1 MIFRFVFR
9 ATHGLARLGKERT
22 ELFDEVYNVHFT
34 NTRIVVRCS
43 SKRRPLGCRIGAVK
57 NGWHCIVISS
67 MTGILF
73 VREKGYLYFQDVACI
88 RKNDIIM

>member
-57 NGWHCIVISS
+57 NGWNCIVIS
-67 MTGILF
+67 
-73 VREKGYLYFQDVACI
+73 CI
-88 RKNDIIM
+88 RGYFNTLEKKVICIVKV

>member
-57 NGWHCIVISS
+57 NGWNCIVISIVYKG
-67 MTGILF
+67 GILIY
-73 VREKGYLYFQDVACI
+73 VIEKKVICI
-88 RKNDIIM
+88 ISRYS

>member
-22 ELFDEVYNVHFT
+22 ELFDEVYIVHFT

-43 SKRRPLGCRIGAVK
+43 SKRPLGCRIGAAK
-57 NGWHCIVISS
+57 NGWNCIVISCVQGVFYS
-67 MTGILF
+67 L
-73 VREKGYLYFQDVACI
+73 EKKVICI
-88 RKNDIIM
+88 FKMSPA

>member
-22 ELFDEVYNVHFT
+22 ELFDEVYIVHFT

-43 SKRRPLGCRIGAVK
+43 SKRPLGCRIGAVK
-57 NGWHCIVISS
+57 NGWNCIVISCVQGVFYS
-67 MTGILF
+67 L
-73 VREKGYLYFQDVACI
+73 EKKVICI
-88 RKNDIIM
+88 FKM